1 MKRLALALVILAL
14 SIPAF
19 AGELKGVSMADRI
32 TVEGKPLVLNG
43 MGLRTKMTFKVYVAG
58 LYLEAAT
65 KNAELVLSSEAIRRV
80 EMVMMRDLEKGKII
94 DAVETGFEKNNKAKL
109 PSLRARLDQ
118 FNAGLTDLKEG
129 DKLVITYVPTKGV
142 SVQSGSK
149 SISIEGK
156 DFADALFAVWLGKH
170 PVDEKLKSGMLG
182 M

>member
-1 MKRLALALVILAL
+1 MKRFAIALIILAL

-32 TVEGKPLVLNG
+32 TVEAKPLVLNG
-43 MGLRTKMTFKVYVAG
+43 MGLRTKMSFKVYVAG
-58 LYLEAAT
+58 LYLETAN
-65 KNAELVLSSEAIRRV
+65 KNAGAILASDQIRRV

-94 DAVETGFEKNNKAKL
+94 EAVEAGFEKNSKAKL

-129 DKLVITYVPTKGV
+129 DKLVLTYVPTKGV

-149 SISIEGK
+149 SISIDGK
-156 DFADALFAVWLGKH
+156 DFADALFAVWLGSY
-170 PVDEKLKSGMLG
+170 PVDEKLKTGMLG

>member
-1 MKRLALALVILAL
+1 MKRFAISLIILAL

-19 AGELKGVSMADRI
+19 AGELKGVSMTDRI

-58 LYLEAAT
+58 LYLETAS
-65 KNAELVLSSEAIRRV
+65 KNAGAILASDQIRRV

-94 DAVETGFEKNNKAKL
+94 EAVEAGFEKNSKAKL
-109 PSLRARLDQ
+109 PSLKARLDQ

-129 DKLVITYVPTKGV
+129 DKLVLTYVPTKGV
-142 SVQSGSK
+142 NVQSGTK
-149 SISIEGK
+149 SISIDGK
-156 DFADALFAVWLGKH
+156 DFADALFAVWLGSY
-170 PVDEKLKSGMLG
+170 PVDAKLKDGMLG

>member
-1 MKRLALALVILAL
+1 MKRFAIAMIILAL

-43 MGLRTKMTFKVYVAG
+43 MGLRTKMSFKVYVAG
-58 LYLEAAT
+58 LYLETAS
-65 KNAELVLSSEAIRRV
+65 KNPGAILASDQIRRV

-94 DAVETGFEKNNKAKL
+94 EAVETGFEKNSKAKL
-109 PSLRARLDQ
+109 PSLKARLDQ

-129 DKLVITYVPTKGV
+129 DKLVLTYVPTKGV
-142 SVQSGSK
+142 SVQSGAK
-149 SISIEGK
+149 SISIDGK
-156 DFADALFAVWLGKH
+156 DFADALFAVWLGSY

>member
-1 MKRLALALVILAL
+1 MKRFAIALVIVAL

-32 TVEGKPLVLNG
+32 TVDGKPLVLNG
-43 MGLRTKMTFKVYVAG
+43 MGLRTKMSFKVYVAG
-58 LYLEAAT
+58 LYLEAAS
-65 KNAELVLSSEAIRRV
+65 KDAGSILASDQIRRV
-80 EMVMMRDLEKGKII
+80 EMVMMRDLEKGRII
-94 DAVETGFEKNNKAKL
+94 EAVETGFEKNNKAKL
-109 PSLRARLDQ
+109 PSLKARLDQ

-129 DKLVITYVPTKGV
+129 DKLGLTYIPTKGV